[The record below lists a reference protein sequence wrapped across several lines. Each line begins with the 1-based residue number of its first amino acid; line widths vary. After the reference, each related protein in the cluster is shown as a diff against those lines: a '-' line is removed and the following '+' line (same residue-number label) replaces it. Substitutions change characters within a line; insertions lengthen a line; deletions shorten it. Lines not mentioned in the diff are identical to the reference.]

1 MERNL
6 LQEGLWETEGVL
18 PYDAACKRLLS
29 EREILARIM
38 KECLP
43 EYGQCTVE
51 DIAFRYIKDDPLVD
65 GVPLR
70 GKAPR
75 VGGLRNDEAVP
86 HEGRVTYDIRFT
98 AEAPGVEGPIGLIV
112 NVEAQRRSDQ
122 GRRLMSR
129 AMYYCARMLS
139 AQYGEVFSHSHYENL
154 RKVYSIWICPNP
166 AAGQE
171 NTISRYSMRREDI
184 AGRPCEEEPFF
195 DLMSVVMV
203 RLGKPGSAGYNGIL
217 DLLGRLLSKE
227 VPGSEKL
234 RVLED
239 EYGIA
244 LTDELES
251 EVSRMGSFAEHIY
264 FEAREE
270 GLVDGRR
277 EGLAEGL
284 TEGLAEGRASG
295 LAEGRRVAM
304 EEAVR
309 SLMASTG
316 WDERKAMEALG
327 MVAGQEL

>member
-112 NVEAQRRSDQ
+112 NVEAHRRSDQ

-129 AMYYCARMLS
+129 AMSFQGGAGVRETARVGGRIRHCANRRV
-139 AQYGEVFSHSHYENL
+139 GERGVS
-154 RKVYSIWICPNP
+154 
-166 AAGQE
+166 
-171 NTISRYSMRREDI
+171 
-184 AGRPCEEEPFF
+184 
-195 DLMSVVMV
+195 
-203 RLGKPGSAGYNGIL
+203 
-217 DLLGRLLSKE
+217 
-227 VPGSEKL
+227 
-234 RVLED
+234 
-239 EYGIA
+239 YGI
-244 LTDELES
+244 
-251 EVSRMGSFAEHIY
+251 VC
-264 FEAREE
+264 
-270 GLVDGRR
+270 
-277 EGLAEGL
+277 
-284 TEGLAEGRASG
+284 RAH
-295 LAEGRRVAM
+295 LF
-304 EEAVR
+304 
-309 SLMASTG
+309 
-316 WDERKAMEALG
+316 
-327 MVAGQEL
+327 

>member
-1 MERNL
+1 
-6 LQEGLWETEGVL
+6 
-18 PYDAACKRLLS
+18 
-29 EREILARIM
+29 
-38 KECLP
+38 
-43 EYGQCTVE
+43 
-51 DIAFRYIKDDPLVD
+51 
-65 GVPLR
+65 
-70 GKAPR
+70 
-75 VGGLRNDEAVP
+75 
-86 HEGRVTYDIRFT
+86 
-98 AEAPGVEGPIGLIV
+98 
-112 NVEAQRRSDQ
+112 
-122 GRRLMSR
+122 MSR

-251 EVSRMGSFAEHIY
+251 EVSRMGSFAENI
-264 FEAREE
+264 RQQN
-270 GLVDGRR
+270 RR
-277 EGLAEGL
+277 
-284 TEGLAEGRASG
+284 
-295 LAEGRRVAM
+295 
-304 EEAVR
+304 
-309 SLMASTG
+309 
-316 WDERKAMEALG
+316 
-327 MVAGQEL
+327 